1 MQIPVS
7 EQSDSKL
14 ILPPR
19 YLGSVDYYT
28 SIVAH
33 GGAEIATGM
42 RFDKRRKATHRCVI
56 ADTRGP
62 LTLTVPIVKPVSL
75 TNARWSDIIVSDHNH
90 WWNLHMTALRS
101 AYGRTPFYE
110 FYEDDFTAIIN
121 SGAAGRR
128 LTELDADL
136 DALLRRLMGIGDC
149 RVEVTDDT
157 KTTAVPDEREAAV
170 VEYYQLRSA
179 TLGFLPHLSAV
190 DLLFNMGPE
199 SAVVLRK
206 MAFKGTF

>member
-7 EQSDSKL
+7 KLSGSGL

-19 YLGSVDYYT
+19 YLGSVDYYA
-28 SIVAH
+28 SIVAN
-33 GGAEIATGM
+33 GGAEIAAGM

-56 ADTRGP
+56 ADTRGE

-75 TNARWSDIIVSDHNH
+75 TNARWSDIIISDHNH
-90 WWNLHMTALRS
+90 WWNLHITALRS

-121 SGAAGRR
+121 ADAAGRR
-128 LTELDADL
+128 LIDLDADL
-136 DALLRRLMGIGDC
+136 DRLLRRLMGITDC
-149 RVEVTDDT
+149 KVMLSYDT
-157 KTTAVPDEREAAV
+157 KTAAVPDEREAAV
-170 VEYYQLRSA
+170 IEYYQLRSA

-206 MAFKGTF
+206 MAFSGNI

>member
-7 EQSDSKL
+7 ELPDNRL

-19 YLGSVDYYT
+19 YLGSVDYYA
-28 SIVAH
+28 SVVAC
-33 GGAEIATGM
+33 GGAEIAAGI

-75 TNARWSDIIVSDHNH
+75 TNARWNDIIVSDHNH
-90 WWNLHMTALRS
+90 WWNLHITALRS

-121 SGAAGRR
+121 ADAAGRR

-136 DALLRRLMGIGDC
+136 DLLLRRLMGISEC
-149 RVEVTDDT
+149 KVTVSEDT
-157 KTTAVPDEREAAV
+157 TAAAVPDEREAAV
-170 VEYYQLRSA
+170 VEYYQVRSA
-179 TLGFLPHLSAV
+179 SLGFLPHLSAV

-199 SAVVLRK
+199 SAIVLRK
-206 MAFKGTF
+206 MASMGNI

>member
-1 MQIPVS
+1 MQD
-7 EQSDSKL
+7 SDTGAFPL

-19 YLGSVDYYT
+19 YLGSVDYYA
-28 SIVAH
+28 SIVRH
-33 GGAEIATGM
+33 GGARIAAGM
-42 RFDKRRKATHRCVI
+42 RFDKRRKATHRCII

-75 TNARWSDIIVSDHNH
+75 TNACWNDIVISDHNH

-121 SGAAGRR
+121 AGAAGRS
-128 LTELDADL
+128 LTDFDL
-136 DALLRRLMGIGDC
+136 DLDRLMRRLMGISDC
-149 RVEVTDDT
+149 EITVSHET
-157 KTTAVPDEREAAV
+157 TTAVPDERDAAV
-170 VEYYQLRSA
+170 VEYYQVRSA
-179 TLGFLPHLSAV
+179 ALGFLPHLSAA

-206 MAFKGTF
+206 MAFSAIL